1 MITTLV
7 KMSQGLIKIKSKK
20 KKAFGKLNDLFFP
33 SQKKEKKKKKM
44 NCYFSLTNLNVVGL
58 VH

>member
-20 KKAFGKLNDLFFP
+20 KKAFGKLNELFFP
-33 SQKKEKKKKKM
+33 SQKKEKKKKM
-44 NCYFSLTNLNVVGL
+44 NCYFSLTNLNVVVL

>member
-7 KMSQGLIKIKSKK
+7 KMSQGLIKIKAKK
-20 KKAFGKLNDLFFP
+20 KTFGKLNELFFP

-44 NCYFSLTNLNVVGL
+44 NCYFSLTNLNVVVL